1 MTPQRFGPEWWA
13 LYAASWAQF
22 RRTSTAVRV
31 QQPDKTYA
39 SELISPK
46 DIARLCMREA
56 DEGLVA
62 FVEVAPP

>member
-1 MTPQRFGPEWWA
+1 MKPQRFGPEWWA

-31 QQPDKTYA
+31 QQPDKTYTNEPVPA
-39 SELISPK
+39 K

-56 DEGLVA
+56 DEGLAA
-62 FVEVAPP
+62 FAEIAPP